1 MNERDSAWTRLK
13 ARRWASTLGVLVTL
27 AVGILI
33 GTLISFSV
41 RGQDKTVNSS
51 DATPIT
57 IPPAKVVQNDFSRI
71 AKQIEPAV
79 VNINTEGTIKHPSMR
94 GRPSPGEP
102 PDNGGGDEDNPF
114 QDFFDRFFGGQ
125 GGGQS
130 AIPTRSLG
138 SGVIVDPK
146 GYIITNRHVV
156 EGADRVR
163 VVLTSDPEGSLGH
176 DAKVIGTD
184 QETDLA
190 VVKINVDKPLPVAH
204 LGNSDGLVVGDWVLA
219 VGSPFGLNATVTAGI
234 VSYVGRNIV
243 PAQQFQSFIQT
254 DAAINPGNSGGPM
267 VNMDGQVVGINTA
280 IMTGGQGY
288 EGVGFALPSN
298 TVAQVYNA
306 LISPDHKVVRGS
318 IGVEFQAVQN
328 PAVLRQYGNG
338 ENGVVISNI
347 ASGGPADQAGLK
359 VGDSIVSV
367 DGKPVKNGDAL
378 VADIA
383 ARKPGT
389 KASVGYVREGKQGT
403 TTITIGSRSQIW
415 AARLN
420 PEGEEGGV
428 EAQPQA
434 ESKLGV
440 TVQNVTSDMAQRL
453 GIPQKGVIV
462 TDVKP
467 GSPAD
472 DWGLHRGDV
481 LLQLN
486 RQPINNDA
494 DFRRLTSNLKSGQD
508 VVFMV
513 RSGRGENAGTAFL
526 GGTLP

>member
-1 MNERDSAWTRLK
+1 MNVRDRAWARLK
-13 ARRWASTLGVLVTL
+13 SQRWASTLGVLVTL

-33 GTLISFSV
+33 GTIISFGV
-41 RGQDKTVNSS
+41 RGQDKAVNSS
-51 DATPIT
+51 DATPIS
-57 IPPAKVVQNDFSRI
+57 IPAPVPHANDFSKI

-79 VNINTEGTIKHPSMR
+79 VNINTEGTMKHPTMK
-94 GRPSPGEP
+94 GRPSPDNP
-102 PDNGGGDEDNPF
+102 PGGGDEDQDNPF

-125 GGGQS
+125 GGMQN
-130 AIPTRSLG
+130 IPTRSLG
-138 SGVIVDPK
+138 SGVIVDSK

-163 VVLTSDPEGSLGH
+163 VKLADDPEGSLGH

-190 VVKINVDKPLPVAH
+190 VIKIDMSKPLPTAK

-234 VSYVGRNIV
+234 VSYIGRNIV

-254 DAAINPGNSGGPM
+254 DAAINPGNSGGPLVDM
-267 VNMDGQVVGINTA
+267 NGQIIGINTA

-306 LISPDHKVVRGS
+306 LISPEHKVVRGS
-318 IGVEFQAVQN
+318 IGVEFPAVAN
-328 PAVLRQYGNG
+328 PAVSRVYGNG
-338 ENGVVISNI
+338 QTGVVISNI
-347 ASGGPADQAGLK
+347 SSGGPADQAGLK
-359 VGDSIVSV
+359 VGDAIVSV

-383 ARKPGT
+383 SRKPGS
-389 KASVGYVREGKQGT
+389 KVSIGYVRDGKQAAT
-403 TTITIGSRSQIW
+403 TVTVGSRSKIW
-415 AARLN
+415 GSRLGL
-420 PEGEEGGV
+420 EGEGG
-428 EAQPQA
+428 EQPQPQ

-440 TVQNVTSDMAQRL
+440 TVQNITSEMSQRL
-453 GIPQKGVIV
+453 GISQKGVIV

-472 DWGLHRGDV
+472 DWGLRRGDV
-481 LLQLN
+481 LLEMN
-486 RQPINNDA
+486 REPINNEA
-494 DFRRLTSNLKSGQD
+494 DFRRLTSSLKSGQD
-508 VVFMV
+508 VVFKV
-513 RSGRGENAGTAFL
+513 RSGRGENAATNFL